1 MNNNNQENQIV
12 IFVLHGLGGSAWLG
26 RTRYVRQLGKALPYN
41 LKFILLQGKI
51 IRLQLSKFYRV
62 PVFLTGWYNIETHAN
77 LLNGEDDQ
85 GLLTTIDQTDELIT
99 EEINQGIPARN
110 IFLLGFSQGGSV
122 VLSMA
127 MNSRH
132 RLGGIISIAG
142 FLPFYEALK
151 KKELGLNK
159 SVPILMIHGEGDKI
173 VLCQDG
179 LTSAKTL
186 KNDGYQ
192 VEFVTYSQIGHADIT
207 AESEE
212 KIIEFL
218 QQTFTTRKIK
228 PLESSQEPEIKT
240 IKIDKNSPWPTI
252 LGSITPVPAFF
263 YSLLKKKKGVPP
275 LSASVVG

>member
-1 MNNNNQENQIV
+1 M
-12 IFVLHGLGGSAWLG
+12 
-26 RTRYVRQLGKALPYN
+26 
-41 LKFILLQGKI
+41 
-51 IRLQLSKFYRV
+51 
-62 PVFLTGWYNIETHAN
+62 
-77 LLNGEDDQ
+77 
-85 GLLTTIDQTDELIT
+85 IT

-127 MNSRH
+127 MTSRH
-132 RLGGIISIAG
+132 ELGGIVSIAG

-192 VEFVTYSQIGHADIT
+192 VEFVTYSQIGHADIMM
-207 AESEE
+207 ESEE

-218 QQTFTTRKIK
+218 QQIFTARKIK
-228 PLESSQEPEIKT
+228 PLESSQEPEAKT
-240 IKIDKNSPWPTI
+240 IKIDKKSP
-252 LGSITPVPAFF
+252 
-263 YSLLKKKKGVPP
+263 
-275 LSASVVG
+275 